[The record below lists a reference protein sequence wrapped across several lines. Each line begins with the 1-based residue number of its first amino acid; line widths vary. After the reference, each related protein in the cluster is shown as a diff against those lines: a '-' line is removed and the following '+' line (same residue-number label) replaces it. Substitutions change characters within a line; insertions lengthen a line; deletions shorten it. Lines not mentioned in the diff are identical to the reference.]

1 MRILITGSRNHT
13 DVQLIENA
21 IQTHT
26 LGLQHTN
33 VTIVSG
39 GCPTGADHIA
49 EEYARKQGFP
59 LEIHHAAW
67 TKHGRAAGPIRNQEM
82 VDAGAD
88 VVLAFPFGESR
99 GTWGC
104 VRAAQTAGLTVKIY
118 SAERNPK

>member
-26 LGLQHTN
+26 LDQQREDI
-33 VTIVSG
+33 TIVSG
-39 GCPTGADHIA
+39 GCPTGADRIA
-49 EEYARKQGFP
+49 EEYARRQGFP

-67 TKHGRAAGPIRNQEM
+67 AKHGRAAGPIRNQEM
-82 VDAGAD
+82 VNAGAD

-104 VRAAQTAGLTVKIY
+104 IRAAQAAGLTVNIY
-118 SAERNPK
+118 SADRSMR